1 MKRTTRTDA
10 PQKRRAEQMSRG
22 NQVPSSALTS
32 EGRLRVAIEHVEP
45 EVDGGRYP
53 IKREL
58 GDTIV
63 VQADLFADGHDVIRG
78 LLRYRHEHQDEWLE
92 TPLSFSGNDRW
103 QASFEVRELGHYRYS
118 IIGWVDH
125 FATWQRDMRKRLIA
139 QQDVTVDILI
149 GTQLIEKAYGHASD
163 TSRRRL
169 KDIQAAVSRC
179 DPRSQ
184 TQLDLLLGQ
193 DVAEV
198 MADCVD
204 HRLRSSYDRELLVV
218 VDRPKARFS
227 AWYEMFPRSTTDE
240 GQPHGTFKDCESRLS
255 YIAEM
260 GFDVLYLPPI
270 HPIGETHRKGPNNN
284 PRGDSASVGSPWAI
298 GARSGGHKAIHSQL
312 GSLEDFKQLLAV
324 AREKGIEIALD
335 LAFQCSPDH
344 PYVKQHPE
352 WFITRPDGTIQF
364 AENPPKQYQ
373 DIFPLNFESDAFPE
387 LWKELRGVIQ
397 YWIDH
402 GIRIFRVDN
411 PHTKPFL
418 FWKWL
423 IGDVKAA
430 YPETIFLAEAF
441 TRPKVMYHLAKVGF
455 TQSYTYFA
463 WRNSKPELTD
473 YFTELTKSPVREFF
487 RPNLWTNTPDILT
500 EHLQHGGRPVFMVRL
515 ALAAA
520 YPETI
525 FLAEAFTRPKVMYH
539 LAKVGFT
546 QSYTYFAWRNS
557 KPELTDYFTE
567 LTKSPVRE
575 FFRPN
580 LWTNTPDILTEH
592 LQHGGRPVFMVR
604 LALAATLGSNY
615 GIYGPAFELYENR
628 PQKPGSEEYLD
639 SEKYEVRRWDITR
652 PDSLKE
658 FIGLI
663 NRIRRENPAL
673 QSDGRL
679 QFHPIDNDY
688 LLAYS
693 KQSPDGSNVI
703 LVVVNLSPHHVHSG
717 WLELDLSALGIH
729 VNRPFQ
735 VHDLLTHAYYVWQ
748 GSRNYVQLDPHSV
761 PVQIFAVRRNLRRE
775 QDFDYFL

>member
-118 IIGWVDH
+118 IMGWVDH

-387 LWKELRGVIQ
+387 LWKELRGVVQ

-423 IGDVKAA
+423 IGDVK
-430 YPETIFLAEAF
+430 
-441 TRPKVMYHLAKVGF
+441 
-455 TQSYTYFA
+455 
-463 WRNSKPELTD
+463 
-473 YFTELTKSPVREFF
+473 
-487 RPNLWTNTPDILT
+487 
-500 EHLQHGGRPVFMVRL
+500 
-515 ALAAA
+515 AA

>member
-10 PQKRRAEQMSRG
+10 SQKMRAQHTNRG
-22 NQVPSSALTS
+22 NQVSPQAPAS

-45 EVDGGRYP
+45 ELDGGRFP
-53 IKREL
+53 VKRVL
-58 GDTIV
+58 GDTIIV
-63 VQADLFADGHDVIRG
+63 EADLFADGHDVIRG
-78 LLRYRHEHQDEWLE
+78 LLRSRHESQEEWLE
-92 TPLSFSGNDRW
+92 TPLSLLGNDRW
-103 QASFEVRELGHYRYS
+103 QASFQVTELGQYRYS
-118 IIGWVDH
+118 IMGWVDH
-125 FATWQRDMRKRLIA
+125 FATWQRDMRKRLSA

-149 GTQLIEKAYGHASD
+149 GKQLIETAISHASD
-163 TSRRRL
+163 PSRRRL

-184 TQLDLLLGQ
+184 AELNLLLGEEA
-193 DVAEV
+193 AEV

-204 HRLRSSYDRELLVV
+204 HRLSSSYDRELLVV

-240 GQPHGTFKDCESRLS
+240 EQPHGTFKDCESRLS

-298 GARSGGHKAIHSQL
+298 GARNGGHRAIHSQL

-344 PYVKQHPE
+344 PYVQEHPE
-352 WFITRPDGTIQF
+352 WFMTRPDGTIQF

-373 DIFPLNFESDAFPE
+373 DIFPLNFETDAFPE
-387 LWKELRGVIQ
+387 LWKELRGVVQ

-423 IGDVKAA
+423 IGDVKAT

-473 YFTELTKSPVREFF
+473 YFTELT
-487 RPNLWTNTPDILT
+487 T
-500 EHLQHGGRPVFMVRL
+500 
-515 ALAAA
+515 
-520 YPETI
+520 
-525 FLAEAFTRPKVMYH
+525 
-539 LAKVGFT
+539 
-546 QSYTYFAWRNS
+546 
-557 KPELTDYFTE
+557 
-567 LTKSPVRE
+567 SPVRE

-604 LALAATLGSNY
+604 LALAATLGSSY

-673 QSDGRL
+673 QSDASL

-688 LLAYS
+688 LMAYS

-703 LVVVNLSPHHVHSG
+703 LVVVNLSPHHVHAG

-729 VNRPFQ
+729 ANRPFQ